1 MSGNVTVGLIRSLI
15 DTMQE
20 PGADVDGWD
29 SLAIILEFPG
39 GEFNEAHGYLYSPDG
54 VISPVASDP
63 WAVSSAVRSYTDS
76 YYQAGETLPRKVLV
90 QFDRRAREY
99 NIAFEETDE
108 ARWKVTPQNFR
119 ELREELRPTFD

>member
-15 DTMQE
+15 DTMQG
-20 PGADVDGWD
+20 PIADVDSWD
-29 SLAIILEFPG
+29 SLAMILEFPD
-39 GEFNEAHGYLYSPDG
+39 GEFNEARGYLYSPDG
-54 VISPVASDP
+54 VISAVASDP
-63 WAVSSAVRSYTDS
+63 WAVRSAVKAYTDS
-76 YYQAGETLPRKVLV
+76 YYQSGEALPRKVLV

-108 ARWKVTPQNFR
+108 TRWKVTPQNFR